1 MDLLKHLQKLKID
14 LDILTNTRIGMTVN
28 ELRKCT
34 KDDEVIALSKVLI
47 KDWKKFLPKKS
58 EIKDSPSSSSST
70 TKIKENAKDD
80 KHKDSKNHKDKA
92 QSQTVFPPH
101 RYLMTILHI
110 YINKLLTKK
119 LL

>member
-34 KDDEVIALSKVLI
+34 KDNEVIALSKVLI

-58 EIKDSPSSSSST
+58 EIKDSPKSSSSSST
-70 TKIKENAKDD
+70 NTKLKESSKDD
-80 KHKDSKNHKDKA
+80 KNKDSRNKS
-92 QSQTVFPPH
+92 QSQTVFPPQ
-101 RYLMTILHI
+101 R
-110 YINKLLTKK
+110 
-119 LL
+119 